1 MGEPIP
7 FPQNFQ
13 RFVQL
18 GREASQKQQWT
29 EAIDYLQAAYELK
42 QTFAVNVLL
51 VTALLA
57 DEQYQQAAT
66 LAQEQ
71 ASAYLDS
78 QDAGRLYLTALCKT
92 HDFIGIRKLCH
103 LQPGKQAPTFW
114 AQQLTL
120 VEQAEKLYRQQATQQ
135 IKELQ
140 KALYQLS
147 AVPIYEQLNLAK
159 RAQQLPQTEF
169 VLASRRLLTDL
180 YVHPLLRANFLDEL
194 RQLGINTAVEYLWLD
209 ETIKTVVP
217 AELKAI
223 TEVDSIQALQKQLF
237 TQLAADPVLTQTI
250 SGELALHAAY
260 LYPCADQVITQP
272 KVWAAV
278 YLTTYAGK
286 KNNLVAFATAEI
298 TAVQDWQRRF
308 NRLTQRLSE

>member
-103 LQPGKQAPTFW
+103 LQPGKPAPTLC
-114 AQQLTL
+114 AQHLTL

-169 VLASRRLLTDL
+169 VLASRR
-180 YVHPLLRANFLDEL
+180 
-194 RQLGINTAVEYLWLD
+194 
-209 ETIKTVVP
+209 
-217 AELKAI
+217 
-223 TEVDSIQALQKQLF
+223 
-237 TQLAADPVLTQTI
+237 
-250 SGELALHAAY
+250 
-260 LYPCADQVITQP
+260 
-272 KVWAAV
+272 
-278 YLTTYAGK
+278 
-286 KNNLVAFATAEI
+286 
-298 TAVQDWQRRF
+298 
-308 NRLTQRLSE
+308 